1 MEKNK
6 KWIWVC
12 CQHPMP
18 LLVQDR
24 GIPDVLERIP
34 PWGDPDLPSY
44 IQKFKDVFDSYETLR
59 IVVFP

>member
-34 PWGDPDLPSY
+34 PWVIRIYPV
-44 IQKFKDVFDSYETLR
+44 IFKNSQMYLTL
-59 IVVFP
+59 